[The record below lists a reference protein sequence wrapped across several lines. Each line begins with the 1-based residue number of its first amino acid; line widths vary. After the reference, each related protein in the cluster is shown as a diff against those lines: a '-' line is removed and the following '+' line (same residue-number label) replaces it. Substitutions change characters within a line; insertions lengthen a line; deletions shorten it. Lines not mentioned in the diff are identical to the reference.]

1 MSNTLYETTKQIN
14 DLIPQLKEK
23 YGMPNYHNFTGAIQA
38 PHIRQILFELK
49 DVLDVL
55 AKTKT
60 KTETNKMI
68 GGMRA
73 IGFEFKSQPQLK
85 AESLCH
91 KWLDGLTPLIDTE
104 PEKVLTELLE
114 ILKKLV

>member
-1 MSNTLYETTKQIN
+1 MIKYNLTKQIN
-14 DLIPQLKEK
+14 DLIPILNEK
-23 YGMPNYHNFTGAIQA
+23 YGMKNYYNFTGAIQA
-38 PHIRQILFELK
+38 PQIRQILFELK

-55 AKTKT
+55 ANTKT
-60 KTETNKMI
+60 HTETDKMI

-73 IGFEFKSQPQLK
+73 IGFEFKSQSQFK
-85 AESLCH
+85 AEALCR

-104 PEKVLTELLE
+104 PDKVLEELLE